1 MKKTILITTLLLV
14 FLISC
19 NPFTSKTVIV
29 EKGTKALELSF
40 VKDMP
45 PYQSYE
51 DSNNAIAVYMKNIGA
66 TNIVNGLY
74 SLNVPNQYF
83 DVVEP
88 FGTFNLLGKQEGM
101 PYGEEN
107 QQQFTARTKSLAPQQ
122 QKLPIDISFTACFP
136 YKTHA
141 GFSVCVDTDTTGKEK
156 RKACNVKTLSTS
168 GGQGAPITITRI
180 EPRMELTE
188 EGTIPVFDMYLRN
201 EGGGIITTE
210 KTFGDYCKGKQI
222 PRQEVELSVFLG
234 DEKLE
239 CSKEQLEI
247 KKTESRINC
256 RAREYSRK
264 EGTFNALLVVDVN
277 YGYVQTVSK
286 QITLIKK

>member
-1 MKKTILITTLLLV
+1 MFLVLLT
-14 FLISC
+14 SC
-19 NPFTSKTVIV
+19 GFIGGKTVLI

-45 PYQSYE
+45 SYQAYE
-51 DSNNAIAVYMKNIGA
+51 DSNNAIAVYMKNVGA
-66 TNIVNGLY
+66 FGITNGLY
-74 SLNVPNQYF
+74 SLNVPNQYV
-83 DVVEP
+83 DTVEP
-88 FGTFNLLGKQEGM
+88 FGTFNLLGKQEGLL
-101 PYGEEN
+101 YGEEN
-107 QQQFTARTKSLAPQQ
+107 QQQFSARTKNLATQQ

-141 GFSVCVDTDTTGKEK
+141 GFSVCVDTDPTGIDK
-156 RKACNVKTLSTS
+156 RKACTVNTLSTS
-168 GGQGAPITITRI
+168 GGQGAPVTITRI
-180 EPRMELTE
+180 EPRMEINE
-188 EGTIPVFDMYLRN
+188 AGVIPIFDIYLRN
-201 EGGGIITTE
+201 EGGGIIVAE

-222 PRQEVELSVFLG
+222 SGQEVELEIFLG

-264 EGTFNALLVVDVN
+264 EGTFNALLVADVN
-277 YGYVQTVSK
+277 YGYVQTISK
-286 QITLIKK
+286 QITIVKK